1 MNAVSTFLCMAF
13 TFFPQVEFIRSH
25 MMKRFPH
32 ELYGLCLSIVHRLLA
47 YEKRFRVRLTYPW
60 KELWTALIG
69 LIKFVTSNESSLGK
83 KINLFSVA
91 LQVKMNNFFYNILWI
106 FHWFRLLFLQTTVI
120 FNLFI
125 TYGDTF
131 LPSPSSYDELY
142 YELVRCHSTFD
153 SLYSMALRYSTGG
166 GEFKVITF
174 YLCLYAP
181 QWKSKIPWSTRVK

>member
-1 MNAVSTFLCMAF
+1 
-13 TFFPQVEFIRSH
+13 
-25 MMKRFPH
+25 MKRFPH

-91 LQVKMNNFFYNILWI
+91 LQVHKMI
-106 FHWFRLLFLQTTVI
+106 FHSILILTPTRVFFQTTVI

-131 LPSPSSYDELY
+131 LASPSSYDELY

-166 GEFKVITF
+166 GEFKVRERI
-174 YLCLYAP
+174 LSLL
-181 QWKSKIPWSTRVK
+181 